1 MIEPNTS
8 IISLIISH
16 VDHYISPLILRQ
28 IPRNE
33 KNIYPELWQSRLNHG
48 GLKHTADIILIPSLY
63 INSDGSL

>member
-8 IISLIISH
+8 IISLIINH

-33 KNIYPELWQSRLNHG
+33 KNIYPEL
-48 GLKHTADIILIPSLY
+48 
-63 INSDGSL
+63 